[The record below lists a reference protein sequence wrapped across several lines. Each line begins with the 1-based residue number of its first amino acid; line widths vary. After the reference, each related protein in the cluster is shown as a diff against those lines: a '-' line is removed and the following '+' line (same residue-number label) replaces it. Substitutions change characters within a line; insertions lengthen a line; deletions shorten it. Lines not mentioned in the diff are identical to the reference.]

1 MLIDKN
7 YKLTSRLAFFSA
19 LASNFARFL
28 APSFRSEATTL
39 LGSIVAS
46 SFSAL
51 SFLGSKLGL

>member
-1 MLIDKN
+1 MFIDRY
-7 YKLTSRLAFFSA
+7 YKPTSRLAFFSA

-28 APSFRSEATTL
+28 APSFRSEAATT

-51 SFLGSKLGL
+51 SFLGSKLRL